1 MSYPFK
7 HHIKTKLFIKNGYFF
22 NKLTHKHI
30 CSNFFSKWYKISD
43 PPLLRRWG
51 GGSIISK
58 ADGVGN
64 QARKEG
70 RIGEEDWK
78 VKGKGNEEKKKWV
91 KGSEKGQNGR
101 KKK

>member
-1 MSYPFK
+1 M
-7 HHIKTKLFIKNGYFF
+7 
-22 NKLTHKHI
+22 
-30 CSNFFSKWYKISD
+30 
-43 PPLLRRWG
+43 G

-70 RIGEEDWK
+70 RIGEVDWK

>member
-30 CSNFFSKWYKISD
+30 CSNFFSNGIKYPILPSFAD
-43 PPLLRRWG
+43 GG

-91 KGSEKGQNGR
+91 KGREKGQNGR